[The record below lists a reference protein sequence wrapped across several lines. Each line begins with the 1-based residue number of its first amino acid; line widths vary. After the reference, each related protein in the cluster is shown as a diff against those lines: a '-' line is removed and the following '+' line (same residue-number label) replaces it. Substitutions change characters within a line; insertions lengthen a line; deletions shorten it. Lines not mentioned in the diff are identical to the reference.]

1 MVVSDPNRKT
11 SPRPWSAVQVN
22 PRHADADALF
32 ADHLDIQLSRYFEA
46 MESCHHDALVIAA
59 GAAAMHFLDDMPVS
73 FKPNPHFRLLTPLD
87 PAEGSSI
94 VLRPGR
100 QPVLLHLR
108 PRDFWHLPPEP
119 AAGSWTAGFE
129 IREFSSP
136 EALQQARDDL
146 IRGANAA
153 AFIDPAAP
161 VPVSLLAHLDYGRAR
176 KTPYE
181 IACLAQANRRAAK
194 GHRAARDAFRA
205 GAPEFAI
212 HMAYLAASS
221 QEDADL
227 PYGNIIALNEHAA
240 VLHYQHRQRELPPGG
255 GRSFLID
262 AGATERG
269 YAADVTRTYS
279 AEPGPFAD
287 LISALDTAQ
296 RDLVAGMVAGMDFV
310 ELHRAAH
317 LAVGRILI
325 DAGIAKGD
333 ADSLLE
339 SGVTGTFLPHGLGH
353 LIGVQT
359 HDVGGRLA
367 DAEGSLRPPPESF
380 PALRLTRT
388 LTEDVVVTIEPGLY
402 FIPMLLEELRRSG
415 EAGRIDWSTVNAL
428 IPFGGIRIEDNVQVT
443 ASGSVNLTRPALA
456 AEGLA

>member
-1 MVVSDPNRKT
+1 MELIS
-11 SPRPWSAVQVN
+11 QVN
-22 PRHADADALF
+22 PRHADPDTLF
-32 ADHLDIQLSRYFEA
+32 AAHLDTQLSRYFDA
-46 MESCHHDALVIAA
+46 MEHCNLDALVIAA
-59 GAAAMHFLDDMPVS
+59 GEPAMHFLDDMPVS
-73 FKPNPHFRLLTPLD
+73 FKPNPHFRLLTPLH

-94 VLRPGR
+94 VLRPGKR
-100 QPVLLHLR
+100 PVLLHLR

-119 AAGSWTAGFE
+119 AAGRWTEGFE
-129 IREFSSP
+129 IQEFTSA
-136 EALQQARDDL
+136 EALAQACDDL

-153 AFIDPAAP
+153 GFIDPAKPAP
-161 VPVSLLAHLDYGRAR
+161 ADLLARLDHGRAQ
-176 KTPYE
+176 KTGYE
-181 IACLAQANRRAAK
+181 IACLELANRRAAL

-205 GAPEFAI
+205 GEPEFAI

-221 QEDADL
+221 QEEADL

-255 GRSFLID
+255 ARSFLID

-269 YAADVTRTYS
+269 YAADVTRTYC
-279 AEPGPFAD
+279 AAAGPFAD
-287 LISALDTAQ
+287 LITALDSAQ
-296 RDLVAGMVAGMDFV
+296 RDLIDSIAPGMDFV

-317 LAVGRILI
+317 LAVGRILS
-325 DAGIAKGD
+325 DAGIARGD
-333 ADSLLE
+333 PDALLA
-339 SGVTGTFLPHGLGH
+339 SGVTGAFLPHGLGH

-367 DAEGSLRPPPESF
+367 DPEGNLRPPPEPF

-402 FIPMLLEELRRSG
+402 FIPMLLEGLRHGG
-415 EAGRIDWSTVNAL
+415 EARRIDWQIVDAL
-428 IPFGGIRIEDNVQVT
+428 MPFGGIRIEDNVRIT
-443 ASGSVNLTRPALA
+443 ASGCVNLTRPALA

>member
-1 MVVSDPNRKT
+1 
-11 SPRPWSAVQVN
+11 VN
-22 PRHADADALF
+22 PQHTDPDALF
-32 ADHLDIQLSRYFEA
+32 ADHLGIQLRRYTDA
-46 MESCHHDALVIAA
+46 MERCNSDALVMAA
-59 GAAAMHFLDDMPVS
+59 GEPAMHFLDDMPVS
-73 FKPNPHFRLLTPLD
+73 FKPNPHFRLLTPLA

-94 VLRPGR
+94 VLRLGQR
-100 QPVLLHLR
+100 PVLLHFR
-108 PRDFWHLPPEP
+108 PRDFWHLPPAP
-119 AAGSWTAGFE
+119 ATGSWTEGFE
-129 IREFSSP
+129 IQEFTTP
-136 EALQQARDDL
+136 EALEQGRDAL
-146 IRGANAA
+146 IKRAHSVVM
-153 AFIDPAAP
+153 IDPTAEPPPAR
-161 VPVSLLAHLDYGRAR
+161 LLAHLDHSRAQ
-176 KTPYE
+176 KTAYE
-181 IACLAQANRRAAK
+181 IACLGLANRRAAR

-205 GAPEFAI
+205 GEPEFAI

-255 GRSFLID
+255 ARSFLID

-279 AEPGPFAD
+279 ATPGPFAD
-287 LISALDTAQ
+287 LVTAVDVAQ
-296 RDLVAGMVAGMDFV
+296 RGLIDSIRPGMDFV

-317 LAVGRILI
+317 LAVGRILT

-333 ADSLLE
+333 PESLLG
-339 SGVTGTFLPHGLGH
+339 SGVTGAFMPHGLGH

-367 DAEGSLRPPPESF
+367 DAEGSLRPPPASF

-388 LTEDVVVTIEPGLY
+388 LVEDVVVTIEPGLY
-402 FIPMLLEELRRSG
+402 FIPMLLEELRQGGESG
-415 EAGRIDWSTVNAL
+415 RLDWSTVDAL
-428 IPFGGIRIEDNVQVT
+428 MPFGGIRIEDNVRVT
-443 ASGSVNLTRPALA
+443 AAGCVNLTRPALA